1 MTSIELTERLE
12 RAHQRLQR
20 FQEYHEAQLS
30 QMDRR
35 WLHLA
40 LHEVQRYR
48 AELSHPLQERR
59 IALRMRETVPRWQ
72 ATRRTTRHLAQVMRS
87 RGVACTVHVGLLC
100 LIYVSTAKLGLS
112 LDAVSG
118 FATAVWPPTGLA
130 LAALILG
137 GFRLWPGIALGAFL
151 VNLSAGAP
159 LLVAGGMAIGNT
171 LEALVGTWLLHR
183 VVGFHP
189 CSSLPPLACPDLGGA
204 PVWSPWGSDGHGDRL
219 GPRDLG
225 NGAGVWSFCARDAP

>member
-1 MTSIELTERLE
+1 MMTSIELTERLE

-30 QMDRR
+30 HIDRR

-59 IALRMRETVPRWQ
+59 IVPGTREIVPRWQ
-72 ATRRTTRHLAQVMRS
+72 TIRQTTRHLVQMMMSPVF
-87 RGVACTVHVGLLC
+87 ACTVNVGLLC

-159 LLVAGGMAIGNT
+159 LLVACGMALGNT

-183 VVGFHP
+183 VIGFHP
-189 CSSLPPLACPDLGGA
+189 AL
-204 PVWSPWGSDGHGDRL
+204 DRL
-219 GPRDLG
+219 RDVFGLVVL
-225 NGAGVWSFCARDAP
+225 AGVLS